1 MRSKLDV
8 LAAEPAVIGMQFPSR
23 DSNELYVCEIYE
35 SKGKLM
41 SYSKPGM
48 QKTAT
53 DLVIGCSDPSC
64 GGRFHSRLSYRGQW
78 ALTKVVACT
87 CTGPGTV
94 ASTTGST
101 AIPTRALVQLVKP
114 LLAADLAAKSKVIV
128 AAVAPYVY
136 RPLHPSH

>member
-1 MRSKLDV
+1 MRSKIDV
-8 LAAEPAVIGMQFPSR
+8 LAAEPAVVGMEFPSR
-23 DSNELYVCEIYE
+23 DSNELYVCKIYE

-64 GGRFHSRLSYRGQW
+64 GGWFHYRLSYKGQW

-87 CTGPGTV
+87 CTGATYGLWDPHCSPMRSNGAHRPSPQHHTHLLLEV
-94 ASTTGST
+94 VHSLGA
-101 AIPTRALVQLVKP
+101 PALWAWGV
-114 LLAADLAAKSKVIV
+114 
-128 AAVAPYVY
+128 
-136 RPLHPSH
+136 R